1 MDYEQIHFNCSP
13 TRDATPIRSPTSEVA
28 PKPAIGFPNPQG
40 IQIQLDRCAF
50 TTP

>member
-13 TRDATPIRSPTSEVA
+13 TRDSTPIRSCSSEVA
-28 PKPAIGFPNPQG
+28 APKLHLNPQG
-40 IQIQLDRCAF
+40 TQIQLDRCAF